1 MKRIVILLSVVIAMT
16 LGLFSLSWSQCPEDP
31 NDHGECDTLNVTCWE
46 CNQPDTGSFYFIR
59 YPMWVTH
66 DVPDPLIDSIGAF
79 VIPLCYTHTNPSS
92 FCSLSQYWNKISWSS
107 SNLPRSIFRHLIVSP
122 TDTIHNWMMD
132 LYDAGNSEEWNG
144 IILDLD
150 GVSHFW
156 LTMIPTGTEDQR
168 FGPGTHVLLATMT
181 FKMQDTMHVYI
192 DSCLWPPSS
201 QLVFSRSDGVTYT
214 PRMNLPG
221 NYWIGPPQIR
231 VTSPNGGEVWIVGTT
246 HDITWISENFD
257 EPNVKIEYSTNSGS
271 SWLPVI
277 NSTANTGS
285 YPWLIPSPVSP
296 NCLVKVS
303 DAVDGDPYDVSD
315 GTFSIIQ
322 NPFFTIEAY
331 PDSQWVKQGET
342 TAYEVTLTSFY
353 GFNSPCTL
361 TVTGIPPFASFSF
374 DPPVVVPTD
383 SSRLTIVID
392 SLTPLGAY
400 PMTIIGTE
408 NSKTVSDSVR
418 VLLYV
423 LSSLNHKP
431 TITVPSTITTY
442 GGLQVTFPV
451 IATDPDSI
459 DTLTLIKSGVG
470 DMFCYPRI
478 SPVVCYFQWT
488 TEPADTLNSPFSVVF
503 TVDDGRD
510 STDTN
515 VVQIIVKP
523 YSVHPSMM
531 LGDVTGD
538 SLVDVADIVFL
549 LNYLFLGGPPP
560 NPPAAGDINSDC
572 FIGISDI
579 VWLINYLYRNGP
591 PPQLHCL
598 PGDFNYDGFVNML
611 DPPYFIDYMAYGGP
625 PPVSMKSTD
634 VNADCFINP
643 VDLVYEIKYLLRG
656 GEAPQPGC
664 VEPKMGAPAV
674 EPPGAVAVSFSKAGY
689 EPISRTNQMP
699 INASFDKEVAGVELE
714 ITFDPEMVS
723 LLPPTLTS
731 RTQGLGLYYNLQ
743 RGKLVVGMLDIS
755 GVNTIQPGDGPIL
768 NLNFVSQN
776 PKIIDTKSIQIKK
789 ATFVNTKAQQMLE
802 SVVK

>member
-1 MKRIVILLSVVIAMT
+1 MKRSVLLLLVVISVI
-16 LGLFSLSWSQCPEDP
+16 LGLFSFSWGQCPEDP
-31 NDHGECDTLNVTCWE
+31 NDEGECDTLNVDCWE
-46 CNQPDTGSFYFIR
+46 CTQPDTGSFYFIR
-59 YPMWVTH
+59 FPFWVTH
-66 DVPDPLIDSIGAF
+66 DEPNPLIDSVAAF
-79 VIPLCYTHTNPSS
+79 IIPLCYTHTNPSS
-92 FCSLSQYWNKISWSS
+92 YCSVSSYWNRILWSP
-107 SNLPRSIFRHLIVSP
+107 SNLPRSIFRNLVVSP

-132 LYDAGNSEEWNG
+132 LFDLGGGEEWST

-150 GVSHFW
+150 GTSHFW
-156 LTMIPTGTEDQR
+156 LSMIASGTEDIR
-168 FGPGTHVLLATMT
+168 FGAGNHVLLATMT
-181 FKMQDTMHVYI
+181 FKMQDTMHVCI
-192 DSCLWPPSS
+192 DSCFWPPSS
-201 QLVFSRSDGVTYT
+201 RLIFSRSDGATYT
-214 PRMNLPG
+214 PRLNLP
-221 NYWIGPPQIR
+221 NCYWIGPPQIR
-231 VTSPNGGEVWIVGTT
+231 VTSPNGGEVWIVGDT
-246 HDITWISENFD
+246 HDITWVSDNFTGSD
-257 EPNVKIEYSTNSGS
+257 VNIEYSTDTGAN
-271 SWLPVI
+271 WLPVI
-277 NSTANTGS
+277 NSTPNTGS
-285 YPWLIPSPVSP
+285 YPWIIPSTLSP

-303 DAVDGDPYDVSD
+303 DAVSGDPFDVSD

-322 NPFFTIEAY
+322 NPFFTINAY
-331 PDSQWVKQGET
+331 PDTQWVKQGET
-342 TAYEVTLTSFY
+342 TGYEVVLTSFY

-361 TVTGIPPFASFSF
+361 TVSGIPPQASFAF
-374 DPPVVVPTD
+374 DPPVVIPTD
-383 SSRLTIVID
+383 SSTLSIMID
-392 SLTPLGAY
+392 SLTPLGTY
-400 PMTIIGTE
+400 PLTITGTE
-408 NSKTVSDSVR
+408 ETKTVSDSVQ

-423 LSSLNHKP
+423 LSSLNRKP
-431 TITVPSTITTY
+431 NISVPASINTY

-451 IATDPDSI
+451 IATDADSI
-459 DTLTLIKSGVG
+459 DTLTLTKNGVG
-470 DMFCYPRI
+470 DMPCYPRV

-488 TEPADTLNSPFSVVF
+488 TTPADTINSPFSVEF
-503 TVDDGRD
+503 HVDDGRD
-510 STDTN
+510 STDTKT
-515 VVQIIVKP
+515 VSIIVNP
-523 YSVHPSMM
+523 YHVLPSKT

-538 SLVDVADIVFL
+538 SVVEAADVVFL
-549 LNYLFLGGPPP
+549 LNYLFVGGPPP

-572 FIGISDI
+572 FTGISDI

-656 GEAPQPGC
+656 GDAPQPGC

-674 EPPGAVAVSFSKAGY
+674 EPPGAVAVSISTAKY
-689 EPISRTNQMP
+689 QPISRTNQIP

-731 RTQGLGLYYNLQ
+731 RSQGLGLYYNLQ
-743 RGKLVVGMLDIS
+743 RGKLVIGMLDIN

-776 PKIIDTKSIQIKK
+776 PKITDTKSIQIKK
-789 ATFVNTKAQQMLE
+789 ATFVNTKAQELLE